1 MSARFFKDKRG
12 ASVVTYMF
20 ILPLFVLLA
29 FGTFEI
35 FKVMSVRQSLSL
47 GAYKAAR
54 HLSAFGRT
62 WLTPTSPAFSWENAA
77 RETATEIIDQELK
90 GNDFLPQTFQL
101 RVQVVIDS
109 QGRAS
114 PSRLGWLFTVRAELV
129 VPDLIRLPPL
139 KFGTITL
146 VERQVSYIEGLSGDW
161 IPPEDGG
168 PY

>member
-1 MSARFFKDKRG
+1 
-12 ASVVTYMF
+12 MF

-35 FKVMSVRQSLSL
+35 FKVMSVRQSLSS

-62 WLTPTSPAFSWENAA
+62 WLAPTSPAFSWESAA
-77 RETATEIIDQELK
+77 REAATEIIDQELK
-90 GNDFLPQTFQL
+90 DNDFLPQGYRL
-101 RVQVVIDS
+101 RVQVVIDT
-109 QGRAS
+109 QGRTN
-114 PSRLGWLFTVRAELV
+114 PSGLGWLFTIRAELA
-129 VPDLIRLPPL
+129 VPDLIRLPQL

-161 IPPEDGG
+161 IPPEDSG

>member
-1 MSARFFKDKRG
+1 MLSRLIRDKRG
-12 ASVVTYMF
+12 ASAVTYVF

-35 FKVMSVRQSLSL
+35 FKVISVRQSLSL

-54 HLSAFGRT
+54 HLSAYGRT
-62 WLTPTSPAFSWENAA
+62 WLAPTSPANAWENAA
-77 RETATEIIDQELK
+77 RQSATEIIDQELED
-90 GNDFLPQTFQL
+90 NDFLPQGYSL

-109 QGRAS
+109 HGRDN
-114 PSRLGWLFTVRAELV
+114 PSRLGWLFTIRAELA
-129 VPDLIRLPPL
+129 VPNLIRLPPL

-161 IPPEDGG
+161 IPPEDSG